1 MPVGMKA
8 GFGKS
13 RPLGGVNHTREDHMK
28 IRSTLNGGVAEVDD
42 DYAERLIEAGGW
54 EVAEALAP
62 TKTKRIRRTKEQIA
76 ADKAA
81 EAAKNQE

>member
-1 MPVGMKA
+1 MQ
-8 GFGKS
+8 
-13 RPLGGVNHTREDHMK
+13 
-28 IRSTLNGGVAEVDD
+28 IRSTINGGVAEVDD

-54 EVAEALAP
+54 ELAEALTAP
-62 TKTKRIRRTKEQIA
+62 HKPRRARRTKEQIA

>member
-1 MPVGMKA
+1 MQ
-8 GFGKS
+8 
-13 RPLGGVNHTREDHMK
+13 
-28 IRSTLNGGVAEVDD
+28 IRSTINGGVAEVDD

-54 EVAEALAP
+54 EVAEALTH
-62 TKTKRIRRTKEQIA
+62 TKPKRIRRTQAQIA